1 MDTMRDRFAPVVSRL
16 LDEDP
21 RVAVVLAAIGTDAFA
36 GAARRHPDRVVDVG
50 IREQLLIGTAAG
62 LALTGLRPVAHTF
75 ASFLVERPF
84 EQVKLDLGHQEA
96 GAVLVSAA
104 ASFDWPAGGYTHMAP
119 GDVALLDTL
128 DGWTVHVPGHPDEAE
143 TLLRHAVAAGDDKVY
158 VRLSVQ
164 ANGQALPVDGERFRT
179 VREGRSGVV
188 VAVGPMLDAVL
199 AATKGLDVTVLY
211 ATTVRPFDGAALR
224 RATET
229 AGADVVLVEPYLAGT
244 STAAANDALS
254 DVPHRLLGLGV
265 GRRELRRY
273 GRPEEH
279 VAAHGLDARS
289 LRERI
294 AGFLGAAWRQESA
307 RMSRSSPSSSMASS
321 RARTQANWD
330 SWSAIQNFPG
340 SASTSSSRSS
350 LGQRTAREVSSSG
363 SVANIF
369 PATRNVG
376 MLQAIFS
383 VVSGRDRAIRRTSSA
398 SGMAGTVSARTD
410 NHLVRAVA
418 GMRLQ

>member
-21 RVAVVLAAIGTDAFA
+21 RVAVVLAEIGKDGFA
-36 GAARRHPDRVVDVG
+36 EARRRHPDRVLNVG
-50 IREQLLIGTAAG
+50 IREQLLIGAGAG
-62 LALTGLRPVAHTF
+62 LALTGLRPVVHTF

-84 EQVKLDLGHQEA
+84 EQVKLDLGHQDV

-104 ASFDWPAGGYTHMAP
+104 GSFDWPAGGYTHMAP

-164 ANGQALPVDGERFRT
+164 ANAEGLPVDGEHFLT
-179 VREGRSGVV
+179 VREGRCGVV
-188 VAVGPMLDAVL
+188 VAVGPTLDAVL
-199 AATKGLDVTVLY
+199 AATEGLDVTVLY
-211 ATTVRPFDGAALR
+211 ATTVRPFDSAALR

-229 AGADVVLVEPYLAGT
+229 AGTEVVLVEPYLAGT

-254 DVPHRLLGLGV
+254 DLPHRVLGLGV

-273 GRPEEH
+273 GRIDEH

-294 AGFLGAAWRQESA
+294 GGF
-307 RMSRSSPSSSMASS
+307 
-321 RARTQANWD
+321 
-330 SWSAIQNFPG
+330 
-340 SASTSSSRSS
+340 
-350 LGQRTAREVSSSG
+350 
-363 SVANIF
+363 
-369 PATRNVG
+369 
-376 MLQAIFS
+376 
-383 VVSGRDRAIRRTSSA
+383 
-398 SGMAGTVSARTD
+398 
-410 NHLVRAVA
+410 VA
-418 GMRLQ
+418 GGQVAEQVA

>member
-1 MDTMRDRFAPVVSRL
+1 MRDRFAPVVTRL

-21 RVAVVLAAIGTDAFA
+21 RLAVVLAEIGKDGFA
-36 GAARRHPDRVVDVG
+36 EALRRHPGRVVNVG
-50 IREQLLIGTAAG
+50 IREQLLIGAASG
-62 LALTGLRPVAHTF
+62 MALTGLRPVVHTF

-84 EQVKLDLGHQEA
+84 EQVKLDLGHQGA

-164 ANGQALPVDGERFRT
+164 SNAQALPVDGARFRT

-199 AATKGLDVTVLY
+199 HAAEGLDVTVLY
-211 ATTVRPFDGAALR
+211 ATTVRPFDAEGLR
-224 RATET
+224 RATGT
-229 AGADVVLVEPYLAGT
+229 AGTDVVLVEPYLAGT

-254 DVPHRLLGLGV
+254 AVPHRVLGLGV
-265 GRRELRRY
+265 GRAELRRY
-273 GRPEEH
+273 GRIEEH

-294 AGFLGAAWRQESA
+294 GTFVAGGA
-307 RMSRSSPSSSMASS
+307 
-321 RARTQANWD
+321 
-330 SWSAIQNFPG
+330 
-340 SASTSSSRSS
+340 
-350 LGQRTAREVSSSG
+350 
-363 SVANIF
+363 
-369 PATRNVG
+369 
-376 MLQAIFS
+376 
-383 VVSGRDRAIRRTSSA
+383 
-398 SGMAGTVSARTD
+398 
-410 NHLVRAVA
+410 VRAGA
-418 GMRLQ
+418 